1 MLIVQGSGGGFL
13 FHVFDKRSGEP
24 LCGFMRN
31 GRGPGKAFAFDE
43 REVNCFVDLFA
54 TRDRIYAPDGHAL
67 ERITTDWNIRAMC
80 VGADG
85 TIYAALYDNLSRIFL
100 GRIVPSEGEE
110 ALRR

>member
-1 MLIVQGSGGGFL
+1 MFRRSFCHAGPDLRSLRRGAFETPVERRPLQ
-13 FHVFDKRSGEP
+13 FHRIAVFDW
-24 LCGFMRN
+24 
-31 GRGPGKAFAFDE
+31 
-43 REVNCFVDLFA
+43 
-54 TRDRIYAPDGHAL
+54 DGHAL

>member
-1 MLIVQGSGGGFL
+1 MSGRGIVSSIFL
-13 FHVFDKRSGEP
+13 PLQFHRIAVFDW
-24 LCGFMRN
+24 
-31 GRGPGKAFAFDE
+31 
-43 REVNCFVDLFA
+43 
-54 TRDRIYAPDGHAL
+54 DGHAL

>member
-1 MLIVQGSGGGFL
+1 M
-13 FHVFDKRSGEP
+13 FDW
-24 LCGFMRN
+24 
-31 GRGPGKAFAFDE
+31 
-43 REVNCFVDLFA
+43 
-54 TRDRIYAPDGHAL
+54 DGHAL

-85 TIYAALYDNLSRIFL
+85 TIYAALYDNLSRVFL

>member
-1 MLIVQGSGGGFL
+1 MFRRSFCHAGPDLRSLRRGASGEGVFRNPERRPL
-13 FHVFDKRSGEP
+13 QFHRIAVFDW
-24 LCGFMRN
+24 
-31 GRGPGKAFAFDE
+31 
-43 REVNCFVDLFA
+43 
-54 TRDRIYAPDGHAL
+54 DGHAL

-85 TIYAALYDNLSRIFL
+85 TIYAALYDNLSRVFL